1 MSNYSKSPRFLEL
14 RLKRTLIEYRKL
26 AVVNEDG
33 VVPNLLDSLLLTV
46 QLHHLPEPFIHGK
59 KCSNCLHRM
68 HCKSIRCPSCY
79 KEMRKRKRQGVENKI
94 EEVEENVNE
103 CTGECAQ
110 DLTGK
115 EYHTLPCGHKFC
127 TICMGNRVR
136 RGFRTCCLCDP
147 ARIPDD
153 IREKYL

>member
-1 MSNYSKSPRFLEL
+1 M
-14 RLKRTLIEYRKL
+14 LKKTLSEYRKL
-26 AVVNEDG
+26 DVVKEDG

-59 KCSNCLHRM
+59 KCSYCLHRM

-79 KEMRKRKRQGVENKI
+79 REMRKRKPQGCVENKI

-115 EYHTLPCGHKFC
+115 EYHTLPCGHKWCFKC
-127 TICMGNRVR
+127 IA
-136 RGFRTCCLCDP
+136 FF
-147 ARIPDD
+147 ARNTRHCPYHPNDEQTRMPEEI
-153 IREKYL
+153 ILKYGGGS